1 MNAQADADI
10 SSRTP
15 SFTWQKVYAWISLTM
30 ALVFAIVGMVFLIF
44 PEGVY
49 SLFNTFSRAFGMIES
64 KEQGAGFYQILAVG
78 YMYVVSLLAFMMYR
92 HPDNKEFLWILINA
106 KSASSA
112 LSFLFFVLLYPCLIF
127 LSNGIVDGAIACGLL
142 ILRAKSKGWQQ

>member
-1 MNAQADADI
+1 MRQE
-10 SSRTP
+10 
-15 SFTWQKVYAWISLTM
+15 VYTSISLTL
-30 ALVFAIVGMVFLIF
+30 ALVFAIVGMVFLVV
-44 PEGVY
+44 PEGVC
-49 SLFNTFSRAFGMIES
+49 SLFNTFSRTFGMIES
-64 KEQGAGFYQILAVG
+64 NEQGAGFYQILAVG

-92 HPDNKEFLWILINA
+92 HPDNKEFLWTLINA

-112 LSFLFFVLLYPCLIF
+112 LSFLFFVLLYSYLIF